1 MKRIYLSMLVAFVLL
16 PGLGIAQ
23 EVDSPFAVLANGENI
38 HASPNYT
45 GPALV
50 DWDRDGIQDM
60 IVGMFG
66 GEFRFYKNHGSNSK
80 PEFKDFTNIEAGGE
94 EATIPNW

>member
-1 MKRIYLSMLVAFVLL
+1 MKRNYLSILLVLFLL
-16 PGLGIAQ
+16 PGMAVAQ
-23 EVDSPFAVLANGENI
+23 EVEKPVAVLANGENI

-50 DWDRDGIQDM
+50 DWDRDGVQDM

-66 GEFRFYKNHGSNSK
+66 GEFRFYKNHGTNSK

-94 EATIPNW
+94 DATIPNW